1 MENNELQK
9 IWKDSDREIHQK
21 SKDELSLLLASIT
34 RHTINKFLYIM
45 GAGILSGIGLL
56 IFLTFTSLNR
66 LNDPIY
72 LINNITLGII
82 SSISIVSGLMSWY
95 KLQNKEPNQS
105 LRNWLEVR
113 INHLSRL
120 VKGKFNKLYIIILPI
135 IYALTVLSIHVYFE
149 NKPFLD
155 VLGTGESM
163 IGLIIGTPIGL
174 FVSFFAVRKIRK
186 HELTNLE
193 FLKDLYNRL
202 CNEC

>member
-21 SKDELSLLLASIT
+21 SKDELNLLLASIT
-34 RHTINKFLYIM
+34 RNTIYKFLYII
-45 GAGILSGIGLL
+45 GAGILSGTGLL
-56 IFLTFTSLNR
+56 IFLIFTSLNR
-66 LNDPIY
+66 LDDPIY
-72 LINNITLGII
+72 LINNMTLGII
-82 SSISIVSGLMSWY
+82 SLISIVSGLMSWY
-95 KLQNKEPNQS
+95 KLQKKEPDQS

-113 INHLSRL
+113 INHLSKL

-163 IGLIIGTPIGL
+163 IGLIIGMPIGL

-202 CNEC
+202 CNEG

>member
-21 SKDELSLLLASIT
+21 SKDELNLLLASIT
-34 RHTINKFLYIM
+34 RNTINKFLYIM

-56 IFLTFTSLNR
+56 IFLTLTSLNR
-66 LNDPIY
+66 LDDPIY

-82 SSISIVSGLMSWY
+82 SLISIVSGLMSWY

-105 LRNWLEVR
+105 LRNWLEIR
-113 INHLSRL
+113 INHLSKL

-202 CNEC
+202 CNEG

>member
-21 SKDELSLLLASIT
+21 SKDELNLLLASIT
-34 RHTINKFLYIM
+34 RNTIYKFLYII
-45 GAGILSGIGLL
+45 GTGILSGIGLL

-66 LNDPIY
+66 LDDPIY

-82 SSISIVSGLMSWY
+82 CLISIVSGLMSWY

-113 INHLSRL
+113 INHLSKL

-202 CNEC
+202 CNEG

>member
-1 MENNELQK
+1 
-9 IWKDSDREIHQK
+9 
-21 SKDELSLLLASIT
+21 
-34 RHTINKFLYIM
+34 M

-120 VKGKFNKLYIIILPI
+120 VKGKFNKVYIIILPI

>member
-1 MENNELQK
+1 MENNELQI

-21 SKDELSLLLASIT
+21 SKDELNLLLASIT
-34 RHTINKFLYIM
+34 RNTIYKFLYIM

-56 IFLTFTSLNR
+56 IFLIFTSLNR
-66 LNDPIY
+66 LDDPIY
-72 LINNITLGII
+72 LINNMTLGII
-82 SSISIVSGLMSWY
+82 SLISIVSGLMSWY

-113 INHLSRL
+113 INHLSKL

-186 HELTNLE
+186 HELSNLE
-193 FLKDLYNRL
+193 FLNDLYNRL
-202 CNEC
+202 CIED

>member
-1 MENNELQK
+1 MENIELQK
-9 IWKDSDREIHQK
+9 IWKNSDREIHQK
-21 SKDELSLLLASIT
+21 SKEELNLLLASIT
-34 RHTINKFLYIM
+34 RNTINKFLYVM
-45 GAGILSGIGLL
+45 GAGILSALGLL

-66 LNDPIY
+66 LDDPIY

-82 SSISIVSGLMSWY
+82 SLISIVSGLMSWY
-95 KLQNKEPNQS
+95 KLQNNEPNQS

-113 INHLSRL
+113 INHFSKLL
-120 VKGKFNKLYIIILPI
+120 NGKFNKLYIFILPI

-155 VLGTGESM
+155 VLGTEESM

-174 FVSFFAVRKIRK
+174 FISFFAVRKIRK

-193 FLKDLYNRL
+193 FLNDLYNRL
-202 CNEC
+202 CNEG

>member
-21 SKDELSLLLASIT
+21 SKDELNLLLASIT
-34 RHTINKFLYIM
+34 RNTIYKFLYIM

-56 IFLTFTSLNR
+56 IFLIFTSLNR
-66 LNDPIY
+66 LDDPIY
-72 LINNITLGII
+72 LINNMTLGII
-82 SSISIVSGLMSWY
+82 SLISIVSGLMSWY

-113 INHLSRL
+113 INHLSKL
-120 VKGKFNKLYIIILPI
+120 IKGKFNKLYIIILPI

-202 CNEC
+202 CNEG

>member
-1 MENNELQK
+1 MENNELQI

-21 SKDELSLLLASIT
+21 SKDELNLLLASIT
-34 RHTINKFLYIM
+34 RNTIYKFLYIM

-56 IFLTFTSLNR
+56 IFLIFTSLNR
-66 LNDPIY
+66 LDDPIY
-72 LINNITLGII
+72 LINNMTLGII
-82 SSISIVSGLMSWY
+82 SLISIVSGLISWY

-113 INHLSRL
+113 INHLSKL
-120 VKGKFNKLYIIILPI
+120 VKGKSNKLYVMILPI

-202 CNEC
+202 CNEG

>member
-21 SKDELSLLLASIT
+21 SKDELNLLLASIT
-34 RHTINKFLYIM
+34 RNTINKFLYIM

-66 LNDPIY
+66 LDDPIY

-82 SSISIVSGLMSWY
+82 SLISIVSGLMSWD

-135 IYALTVLSIHVYFE
+135 IYALTILSIHVYFE

-202 CNEC
+202 CNEG